1 MVEDFQ
7 QGQIQ
12 IDVDDDHGDT
22 VVPSRLVD
30 ESERSITE
38 RTTDPGQ
45 ELDTGWAHA
54 ITIFRRAMRPFTAF
68 VVIGLLVLIVV
79 AFVIKLQTSGF
90 TP

>member
-1 MVEDFQ
+1 MTTTETPLCRAASSTSRNAASQSGQPTRVE
-7 QGQIQ
+7 
-12 IDVDDDHGDT
+12 
-22 VVPSRLVD
+22 
-30 ESERSITE
+30 
-38 RTTDPGQ
+38 

-79 AFVIKLQTSGF
+79 AFVIKLQTTGF

>member
-12 IDVDDDHGDT
+12 IDVYDDHGDT

-38 RTTDPGQ
+38 RTTAPGQ